1 MSCGWAIVFGREV
14 RTLSFFDIVLQDPIN
29 YQNYEATRS
38 SQTHDA
44 AADTSFTGALSGDC
58 LSKITPLEEGE
69 HE

>member
-1 MSCGWAIVFGREV
+1 M
-14 RTLSFFDIVLQDPIN
+14 SFFDIVLQDPIN

-69 HE
+69 HG